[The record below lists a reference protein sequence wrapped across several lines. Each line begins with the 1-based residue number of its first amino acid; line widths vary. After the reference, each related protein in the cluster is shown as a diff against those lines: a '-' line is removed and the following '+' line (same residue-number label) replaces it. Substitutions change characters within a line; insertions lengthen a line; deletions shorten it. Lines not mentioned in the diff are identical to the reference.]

1 VVSKQLGLIVTTV
14 EGNCLLPATDCLLLF
29 KEDSMPDYE
38 SNAKQQGQLMTA
50 LLEQKSK
57 FSTEEEFKEFA
68 IAEVRRFIGDL
79 RSINIEITMR
89 PAFSKNSLSRPS
101 VTEKLNSPRE
111 NQ

>member
-1 VVSKQLGLIVTTV
+1 
-14 EGNCLLPATDCLLLF
+14 
-29 KEDSMPDYE
+29 MPENE
-38 SNAKQQGQLMTA
+38 SNAKQQGQLMSA

-89 PAFSKNSLSRPS
+89 ATFNKIPPSRHS
-101 VTEKLNSPRE
+101 VTAKLTSPRE